1 MTRGAGAS
9 PAQRRRTAARRFVHA
24 RDAKQLEACN
34 IDGKPAR
41 DQERKHGEAR

>member
-9 PAQRRRTAARRFVHA
+9 PAQRRRTAAVVHA

-34 IDGKPAR
+34 IDGKPER